1 MFSVPLAAN
10 KATAN
15 QMKGLEINY
24 NFDTRPGASA
34 EMAQLEDEMAA
45 EIAREASNRD
55 KNKDKGKD
63 DDKENTPEKDPDYIG
78 TEGTVA
84 PIPSR
89 QMQSVR

>member
-10 KATAN
+10 KTTAN

-55 KNKDKGKD
+55 KDK
-63 DDKENTPEKDPDYIG
+63 DKENTPDKGEDYIG
-78 TEGTVA
+78 TESTVA

-89 QMQSVR
+89 QMQSTR